1 MTLFDKELRMY
12 NSKPHQEHDLD
23 RLHQHMQGT
32 RLAML
37 VSHGEHGLLATH
49 LPVLVDTHEGEF
61 GTVYAH
67 LARANRQW
75 QDLERGAEALLVFP
89 GADAYVSPSYYPSKA
104 DNPKV
109 VPTWNYLAVHAYGSA
124 EVIHSP
130 ESLLEIVSRLTD
142 RHERARQTPWK
153 VSDAPRDY
161 LDGMLRA
168 IVGIRLPIAR
178 LQGARKLSQNRSA
191 EDIAGVREGLEASSD
206 HLDNQ
211 LAAQMRQL

>member
-1 MTLFDKELRMY
+1 MY
-12 NSKPHQEHDLD
+12 NSKPHQEHDLG
-23 RLHQHMQGT
+23 RLHQHMLDT
-32 RLAML
+32 RLAVL
-37 VSHGEHGLLATH
+37 ISHGEQGLLATH
-49 LPVLVDTHEGEF
+49 LPVLLDTAEGEF

-75 QDLERGAEALLVFP
+75 HDLEQGAEALLVFP

-109 VPTWNYLAVHAYGSA
+109 VPTWNYLAVHAYGA
-124 EVIHSP
+124 AQVIHEP
-130 ESLLEIVSRLTD
+130 APLLQIVSRLTD
-142 RHERARQTPWK
+142 RHEQGRSQPWQ
-153 VSDAPRDY
+153 VADAPADY

-191 EDIAGVREGLEASSD
+191 EDLAGVRDGLAASTD
-206 HLDNQ
+206 YLDNQ
-211 LAAQMRQL
+211 LAAQMRHL

>member
-1 MTLFDKELRMY
+1 MY
-12 NSKPHQEHDLD
+12 NSKPHQEHNLEALHRHMLD
-23 RLHQHMQGT
+23 T

-37 VSHGEHGLLATH
+37 VSHGEQGLLATH
-49 LPVLVDTHEGEF
+49 LPVLVATDEGEF

-89 GADAYVSPSYYPSKA
+89 GADAYVSPGFYPSKA

-109 VPTWNYLAVHAYGSA
+109 VPTWNYTAVHAYGPA
-124 EVIHSP
+124 EVIHEATP
-130 ESLLEIVSRLTD
+130 LLDIVSRLTE
-142 RHERARQTPWK
+142 RHEQGRAKPWQ
-153 VSDAPRDY
+153 VADAPADY
-161 LDGMLRA
+161 LEGMLRA

-191 EDIAGVREGLEASSD
+191 QDIAGVREGLAASPD
-206 HLDNQ
+206 YLDNQ
-211 LAAQMRQL
+211 LAAQMRHL

>member
-1 MTLFDKELRMY
+1 MY
-12 NSKPHQEHDLD
+12 NSKPHQEHDLQ
-23 RLHQHMQGT
+23 RLHQHMLDT
-32 RLAML
+32 RLAVL
-37 VSHGEHGLLATH
+37 VSHGEQGLLATH
-49 LPVLVDTHEGEF
+49 LPVLADTAEGEF

-109 VPTWNYLAVHAYGSA
+109 VPTWNYLAVHAYGPA
-124 EVIHSP
+124 EVIHDAAP
-130 ESLLEIVSRLTD
+130 LLSIVTRLTE
-142 RHERARQTPWK
+142 RHEQGRDNPWQ
-153 VSDAPRDY
+153 VADAPRDY

-191 EDIAGVREGLEASSD
+191 QDIAGVREGLASSPD
-206 HLDNQ
+206 YLDNQ